1 MFCVRG
7 AKVSGVG
14 LCLGLGLLCVVSF
27 ALPGLA
33 QAPRRIADVREL
45 SAFEMLKAERL
56 LRDKLPCLG
65 CHELDGEGG
74 RIGPSLSSLAA
85 TRPPDY
91 VFAMISDPQATVPG
105 GVMPRVRLTRK
116 YAWTKATFD
125 FQLEREGE
133 ARILQERPAVAHTTL
148 ELIGNYLLQREPS
161 QGSPPKLI
169 PRPPPAPL
177 DESADSATLYRHY
190 CADCHGAE
198 GNGDGPNAKYLPVPP
213 VPHADAAYMSERPDD
228 SLFDAIYSGGY
239 IMNLSPR
246 MPPYGST
253 LSRRQIWSLVGY
265 LRSLCECQGPAW
277 SRNGKR

>member
-7 AKVSGVG
+7 ANASGVG
-14 LCLGLGLLCVVSF
+14 LGLVLLCVVSF
-27 ALPGLA
+27 APPGIA

-45 SAFEMLKAERL
+45 SAFEMIKAERL
-56 LRDKLPCLG
+56 LREKLPCLG

-74 RIGPSLSSLAA
+74 RIGPSLSSLAE

-105 GVMPRVRLTRK
+105 GVMPQVPLARK
-116 YAWTKATFD
+116 YAWTKARFD

-133 ARILQERPAVAHTTL
+133 APILSEQPAVAHTTL

-161 QGSPPKLI
+161 RRPPPKLV
-169 PRPPPAPL
+169 PRPPPTPL
-177 DESADSATLYRHY
+177 EETADGATLYRHY

-198 GNGDGPNAKYLPVPP
+198 GKGDGPNAPYLPVPP
-213 VPHADAAYMSERPDD
+213 VSHADAVYMSKRPDD

-239 IMNLSPR
+239 IMDLSPR

-253 LSRRQIWSLVGY
+253 LSRGQIWSLVRH

-277 SRNGKR
+277 SRDGKK